1 MLNTNLVDIFT
12 KIEEEDFIDEDEGVF
27 VDLSAPLNNEN
38 QENPIQAVL
47 HSNTDATTWY
57 EEVERVTPLLK
68 ITIRQ
73 DAKIADEVEKS
84 LERIETR
91 EADLLYITPMM
102 KVKQA
107 ILKIEEE
114 IQRMNVQIGVLE
126 QSLLQAQLK
135 ERVSYAAEA
144 YGVA

>member
-1 MLNTNLVDIFT
+1 DVAVDFPANKLKSGAGEAVLYVLDALADAALIHVNFRWEKMIPPEREDEDVAVDQDEEDDET
-12 KIEEEDFIDEDEGVF
+12 SEIEEEDFIDEDDGVF

-73 DAKIADEVEKS
+73 DAK
-84 LERIETR
+84 
-91 EADLLYITPMM
+91 
-102 KVKQA
+102 
-107 ILKIEEE
+107 
-114 IQRMNVQIGVLE
+114 VQFD
-126 QSLLQAQLK
+126 
-135 ERVSYAAEA
+135 RY
-144 YGVA
+144 